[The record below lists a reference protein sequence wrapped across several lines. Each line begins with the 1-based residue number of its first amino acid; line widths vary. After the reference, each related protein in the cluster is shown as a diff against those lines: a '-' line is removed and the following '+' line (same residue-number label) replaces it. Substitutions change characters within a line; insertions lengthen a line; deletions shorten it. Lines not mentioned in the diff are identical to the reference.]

1 MPAKKGAQK
10 GVDVLELA
18 KRRGFFWPAFELYG
32 GAAGFYDY
40 GPLGAL
46 LKLRVEELIRDF
58 YVREEGCL
66 LLESPVLT
74 PLRVWEASG
83 HTTGMTDLLAECT
96 KCKEPHRADHLVE
109 EKTGASREGATAGE
123 LDALIAEK
131 RIRCQR
137 CGGPLGKV
145 MKFNIMFATAIGP
158 GARNLPGALRPE
170 TAQTTYLP
178 FRRLYDLAR
187 KKLPFG
193 VIQVGK
199 SFRNEISPRKANTR
213 LREFSQAEVQWYVL
227 PDHGS
232 HPRFSKVAERSA
244 RVLTKEAQ
252 TAPAA
257 AAADAGVDGKGV
269 TLTFAK
275 VAERSGEWIA
285 YFLAK
290 SVELFERMG
299 IAGERLRLRQHL
311 DDERAFYSR
320 DTWDVEYESP
330 LFGRLELVG
339 IADRGDYDLGRHARA
354 SGQELTVE
362 TPAGKAIPHVVEV
375 AYGIDRP
382 VFCALESAARMDG
395 DRPVTAFPLGMAPY
409 QVAVFPLVSKDG
421 LPERAQAL
429 WEELR
434 SAGLLALYDEGFIGK
449 VYYRQDEAGTMF
461 CVTVDHDTLKDGTVT
476 VRDRDTQDQV
486 RVPAAGLAMLLQELL
501 AGRKELASAGKKV
514 R

>member
-1 MPAKKGAQK
+1 MTEKAKGGEAQKAAK

-46 LKLRVEELIRDF
+46 LKARIEGIIRDF

-74 PLRVWEASG
+74 PLKVWEASG
-83 HTTGMTDLLAECT
+83 HTTGMADLLAECT

-109 EKTGASREGATAGE
+109 EKAKTSADGLGAAE
-123 LDALIAEK
+123 LDALIAK
-131 RIRCQR
+131 HRIKCQR
-137 CGGPLGKV
+137 CGNPLGPV
-145 MKFNIMFATAIGP
+145 TKFNLMFATSIGP
-158 GARNLPGALRPE
+158 GARSVPATLRPE

-193 VIQVGK
+193 VIQIGK
-199 SFRNEISPRKANTR
+199 SFRNEISPRKAITR
-213 LREFSQAEVQWYVL
+213 LREFTQAEVQWYL
-227 PDHGS
+227 PPELETHSG
-232 HPRFSKVAERSA
+232 FAGVAKRRV

-252 TAPAA
+252 V
-257 AAADAGVDGKGV
+257 GDGKEV
-269 TLTFAK
+269 VLSMAQ
-275 VAERSGEWIA
+275 VAERSGQWIA
-285 YFLAK
+285 YFLAR
-290 SVELFERMG
+290 SMDLYRGMG
-299 IAGERLRLRQHL
+299 IPEATLRLRQHR
-311 DDERAFYSR
+311 DDERSFYSK

-339 IADRGDYDLGRHARA
+339 IADRGQYDLGQHAKA
-354 SGQELTVE
+354 SGQDLSAE
-362 TPAGKAIPHVVEV
+362 TPAGRAVPRVIEV

-382 VFCALESAARMDG
+382 VFCALESALRQEG
-395 DRPVTAFPLGMAPY
+395 DRAVLALPPSLAPY

-421 LPERAQAL
+421 LPDTATAL
-429 WEELR
+429 WKELR
-434 SAGLLALYDEGFIGK
+434 AAGLFALYDEGFIGK
-449 VYYRQDEAGTMF
+449 VYYRQDEAGTPL
-461 CVTVDHDTLKDGTVT
+461 CVTVDYDTLKDGTVT
-476 VRDRDTQDQV
+476 VRDRDTQKQV
-486 RVPAAGLAMLLQELL
+486 REPMAGLAARLREML
-501 AGRKELASAGKKV
+501 ARA